1 MACVQI
7 YIQLYGI
14 AFTSAWTAVMTV
26 VIFLIVDRCGGM
38 RVPEVH
44 EAIGLDIA
52 YHKETIV
59 AMPKKKLAD
68 LLRKCEGA
76 SVSWHRG
83 ETMEE
88 LDLDT
93 IRHGDELCDD
103 EDDNG
108 EDIDARTGQGDMEFD
123 ADRSD
128 FVRTKQYRS
137 KSILMDGSVD
147 GDSDDT

>member
-1 MACVQI
+1 MDVQI

-52 YHKETIV
+52 NHSETIL
-59 AMPKKKLAD
+59 AMPKKKLAE
-68 LLRKCEGA
+68 LILKCEDA
-76 SVSWHRG
+76 SKQKG
-83 ETMEE
+83 EMSED

-93 IRHGDELCDD
+93 IHHGGEFYDD
-103 EDDNG
+103 EVADEEASSIRSAQRKLGFDDDN
-108 EDIDARTGQGDMEFD
+108 APAKPKR
-123 ADRSD
+123 
-128 FVRTKQYRS
+128 YRS
-137 KSILMDGSVD
+137 VSILMDGS
-147 GDSDDT
+147 GNDDLDDI